1 MDILTILILL
11 IHEHKFCVFYNFFF
25 KSMSYDFPV
34 YRYFTSLVK
43 FISRHFI
50 LFDAAVNG
58 VIFLIYLSDS

>member
-1 MDILTILILL
+1 MSTNFVSFTI
-11 IHEHKFCVFYNFFF
+11 FFF

-50 LFDAAVNG
+50 LFDVAVNG

>member
-1 MDILTILILL
+1 MSTNFVSFTI
-11 IHEHKFCVFYNFFF
+11 FFF